1 MPSSIHVRITR
12 FRILATVYIGLIV
25 LAGYLI
31 AHHYQVQITA
41 AEESTLA
48 RLYSISST
56 LAERVDKAAIKEVF
70 NEFPLDGDTSGLH
83 QNDTYKMYVDL
94 FSRAAETNRLKTP
107 IYTLSYDSVSDKFLG
122 GIASNGSETY
132 GWHYAS
138 PPKKLREFYLTGGM
152 IPQFEDYH
160 GTWLSAVY
168 PIKDEKGQVFA
179 VIEADYPFDS
189 FIAEARAELRN
200 GIIISLFVMLLVG
213 TIIYPILNR
222 VLTDEEKSK
231 AALEAAKQKIQEK
244 NEQVVSSLEY
254 AKTIQESLL
263 PEQRE
268 LQQFFSTCMAFLR
281 PKDIVSGDFYWF
293 HQLTENQAVVAV
305 ADCTGHGVPGALVAI
320 MGNNYLNEIVVESG
334 IVQPNEI
341 LELLDGKIKKT
352 FAEKASQN
360 KGTDGMDIGICYIDK
375 SKNKIAFA
383 GARRPLTVVTKNG
396 SDKIEGERRGI
407 GEHFLKTTQPFQKT
421 GLDIDPT
428 ATYYLC
434 SDGLQDQF
442 GGPKSKKLMKKRLNE
457 WYCALHDAPED
468 ARETHLDKL
477 LGDWKNEC
485 QQTDDIC
492 VFAFSV

>member
-1 MPSSIHVRITR
+1 MPSSKHVKVTR
-12 FRILATVYIGLIV
+12 FRILATVYIGLIT

-31 AHHYQVQITA
+31 AHHYQVQINA
-41 AEESTLA
+41 AEENTLA

-56 LAERVDKAAIKEVF
+56 LAERVDKAAIKAVF
-70 NEFPLDGDTSGLH
+70 NAFPLDGDTSGLH
-83 QNDTYKMYVDL
+83 KNGTYKMYVDL
-94 FSRAAETNRLKTP
+94 FRRAATINGLKTP
-107 IYTLSYDSVSDKFLG
+107 IYTLSYDSVSNRFLG

-138 PPKKLREFYLTGGM
+138 PPSQLNDIYLTGGM

-168 PIKDEKGQVFA
+168 PIKDENGRVFA

-189 FIAEARAELRN
+189 FISEARAELRN
-200 GIIISLFVMLLVG
+200 GIIISLLVMLLVG
-213 TIIYPILNR
+213 GIIYPILNR

-231 AALEAAKQKIQEK
+231 AALESAKQKIQEK

-268 LQQFFSTCMAFLR
+268 IKQFFSSCMAFLR

-293 HQLTENQAVVAV
+293 HQLNENQAVVAV

-320 MGNNYLNEIVVESG
+320 MGNNYLNEIVVERG
-334 IVQPNEI
+334 IVQPNDI

-352 FAEKASQN
+352 FTEKASQN
-360 KGTDGMDIGICYIDK
+360 KGTDGMDIGICCIDK
-375 SKNKIAFA
+375 SENKIAFS
-383 GARRPLTVVTKNG
+383 GARRPLTIVTKNG
-396 SDKIEGERRGI
+396 SEKIEGVRRGI
-407 GEHFLKTTQPFQKT
+407 GEHFLKTTQPFQKAE
-421 GLDIDPT
+421 LEIDPS

-457 WYCALHDAPED
+457 WYCALHNAPED
-468 ARETHLDKL
+468 VREAHLDKL
-477 LGDWKNEC
+477 LSEWKNDC

-492 VFAFSV
+492 VFSFSV